1 MLVFVN
7 KIFRDVIM
15 NNSIKYLIECDYK
28 DNVI

>member
-7 KIFRDVIM
+7 KIFCDVIM